1 MPPSAEKTPSR
12 LALRLAWTS
21 LVATIL
27 VVLFGAWVRITG
39 SGAGCGQH
47 WPTCHGEIVPRTPT
61 MATVI
66 EFTHRASSGLYGF
79 LILGLVIVAFR
90 ASPRGHW
97 LRRGAILALL
107 FTISEAL
114 VGARLVLLG
123 LVADNDSIDRAI
135 WMAIHLVNTSL
146 LTGGVAIACWAAA
159 APATRLRP
167 RGRLG
172 WLLVG
177 AVVGLLLVGVTG
189 AITALGDT
197 LFPVDAAG
205 DLIDRVRLDHSPTA
219 NFLQRLRVMHPIL
232 ATGVGLYV
240 LVVAQSALDRPSPT
254 IRRWAR
260 VVGILVIV
268 QVTAGLVNIWL
279 SAPGWM
285 QIVHLLLAN
294 LLWIGLVFLTLT
306 VLGGPPERR

>member
-1 MPPSAEKTPSR
+1 MSPPSR
-12 LALRLAWTS
+12 LASRLAWTS

-47 WPTCHGEIVPRTPT
+47 WPTCHGEILPRTEA
-61 MATVI
+61 METVI

-90 ASPRGHW
+90 SAPRGHW
-97 LRRGAILALL
+97 LRRGAVLALL

-146 LTGGVAIACWAAA
+146 LTGGVTIACWASAA
-159 APATRLRP
+159 AEPRLRP
-167 RGRLG
+167 QGRHG
-172 WLLVG
+172 WLLMGGVG
-177 AVVGLLLVGVTG
+177 LLLLVGVTG

-205 DLIDRVRLDHSPTA
+205 DLVDRLRTDHSPTA
-219 NFLQRLRVMHPIL
+219 NFLQRLRVMHPIM
-232 ATGVGLYV
+232 AIGVGLY
-240 LVVAQSALDRPSPT
+240 LIVVAQAVAE
-254 IRRWAR
+254 RRRQPRILFWSR
-260 VVGILVIV
+260 LVVVMVFL
-268 QVTAGLVNIWL
+268 QVAAGLVNIGL

-285 QIVHLLLAN
+285 QIIHLLLAN
-294 LLWIGLVFLTLT
+294 VLWIGLSFLTLE
-306 VLGGPPERR
+306 VLSQRPEGAS